1 MQFCLFS
8 KKKKNKKHINK
19 HVYNFA
25 LFFNQALCC
34 VCNLFKKESVLT
46 GMCDTGNTSTST
58 PYCTCGVPIN
68 SPVCSAGGG
77 GGDDAQR
84 CSRSCR
90 LYLPGAGAVVSQLGA
105 HTGCLR
111 NGSMS
116 EFPFRPR
123 GLTAVCTAVAL
134 WGCWGV
140 PEGRTHP
147 WRKLLVSI

>member
-8 KKKKNKKHINK
+8 KKKKTKTHINK
-19 HVYNFA
+19 HVYNFV

-77 GGDDAQR
+77 GGMMPSA
-84 CSRSCR
+84 
-90 LYLPGAGAVVSQLGA
+90 AA
-105 HTGCLR
+105 
-111 NGSMS
+111 
-116 EFPFRPR
+116 E
-123 GLTAVCTAVAL
+123 AVACICRVL
-134 WGCWGV
+134 V
-140 PEGRTHP
+140 
-147 WRKLLVSI
+147 LLFLSWEHTRGASGMVQ